1 MKRRA
6 VLKGLGA
13 LGCSLAAH
21 PLTTTMTFASMPGD
35 ARLVVIILRGGMDGM
50 AALQPQFDP
59 DFARLRPT
67 LSREDA
73 GAEVANGFALH
84 PALEPLRPLWAAG
97 ELAFAPAVS
106 TPYRGQRSHFDGQDM
121 LEAGTGMDVP
131 VGSVRGGWMNR
142 LLSALPGAEAET
154 AFAIGREVPLILSG
168 AARISS
174 WSPATRLDLTP
185 QARLLLERIY
195 AKDPLFHAASSDA
208 LDLAESLGLSEEIG
222 SLGEQ
227 QMMAEGAMTDIRQAD
242 GAAQLAGFAAM
253 RLRENTRLAAFSLT
267 GWDTH
272 RNQAGGV
279 RRALGRL
286 VTAIETLR
294 ADLGPIWGKTT
305 VLAMTEFGRTAAEN
319 GARGTD
325 HGTGGTMVMAGGAL
339 HGGKLFGAW
348 PGLAEADLLERRDL
362 TPIDDVRRYA
372 AWALRGAYGVNAGLL
387 EGTVFP
393 GLELGSDPGLIR
405 S

>member
-6 VLKGLGA
+6 VLQGLSA
-13 LGCSLAAH
+13 FGCSLAAH
-21 PLTTTMTFASMPGD
+21 PLTTTMTFAAMPGD
-35 ARLVVIILRGGMDGM
+35 ARLVVIILRGGMDGL
-50 AALQPQFDP
+50 ATLQPQFDP
-59 DFARLRPT
+59 NYAILRPT
-67 LSREDA
+67 LSQDDA
-73 GAEVANGFALH
+73 GAPLSDGFALH
-84 PALEPLRPLWAAG
+84 PALEPLRPFWAAG

-131 VGSVRGGWMNR
+131 IGSVRGGWMNR
-142 LLSALPGAEAET
+142 LLGALPGAEAET

-168 AARISS
+168 AAPISS
-174 WSPATRLDLTP
+174 WSPSTRLDLTP
-185 QARLLLERIY
+185 QARLLLELLY
-195 AKDPLFHAASSDA
+195 ANDPLFHAASSDA
-208 LDLAESLGLSEEIG
+208 LDLAESLGLAEDIR

-227 QMMAEGAMTDIRQAD
+227 QMMADESMTNIREAD
-242 GAAQLAGFAAM
+242 GAAQLASFAAT
-253 RLRENTRLAAFSLT
+253 RLREDTRLAAFSLT

-272 RNQAGGV
+272 RNQAGGL

-294 ADLGPIWGKTT
+294 TDLGPIWGKTT

-339 HGGKLFGAW
+339 RGRQLYGGW
-348 PGLAEADLLERRDL
+348 PGLAEADLLDGRDL
-362 TPIDDVRRYA
+362 TPTDDVRRYA
-372 AWALRGAYGVNAGLL
+372 AWALRGAYGLDRALL
-387 EGTVFP
+387 ESTVFP
-393 GLELGSDPGLIR
+393 GLELGSDPGIIR
-405 S
+405 A